1 MKITFFQKDGT
12 FNEDAIH
19 AGVYIIWVG
28 LTDGK
33 GKDKKDKDKDG
44 GYFPLYVGESYSMAI
59 RCGHHL
65 YEVFHTDP
73 AYFGL
78 TSEHLKNDKLE
89 MIVEIY
95 EPLSNEGMA
104 NGERDCKLKKTEK
117 KVIEKKKPLSQSG
130 KSDWLSEERAEKV
143 GKAIEDLLK
152 KYES

>member
-19 AGVYIIWVG
+19 AGVYIIKIG
-28 LTDGK
+28 LV
-33 GKDKKDKDKDG
+33 DKPEERL
-44 GYFPLYVGESYSMAI
+44 PLYIGESYSMAI

-89 MIVEIY
+89 MIMEVY
-95 EPLSNEGMA
+95 KLLSNKEIT
-104 NGERDCKLKKTEK
+104 NGERNCTLKEMEHDAIKD
-117 KVIEKKKPLSQSG
+117 VKPLSQLAT
-130 KSDWLSEERAEKV
+130 SDRLNKERKNVV

>member
-44 GYFPLYVGESYSMAI
+44 DYFPLYVGESYSMAI

-89 MIVEIY
+89 MIVEVY
-95 EPLSNEGMA
+95 KLLSDKEIT
-104 NGERDCKLKKTEK
+104 NGERDCTLKEMEHDAIKD
-117 KVIEKKKPLSQSG
+117 VKPLSQLAT
-130 KSDWLSEERAEKV
+130 SDRLNKERKNVV